1 VALNNMKKKEQIS
14 ENYLERIPMRKAGL
28 EWTKDDEGK
37 VTLNIPNTGFFNRI
51 AQKLLKKPP
60 VTYVHLDENGS
71 FVWPLMDGE
80 RNIISIGEDVK
91 AKFGEDAEP
100 LYPRLAKFF
109 QVLESYGFVEYVKP
123 E

>member
-1 VALNNMKKKEQIS
+1 MKKKKCIT
-14 ENYLERIPMRKAGL
+14 ENYLEQIPFRKAGL
-28 EWTKDDEGK
+28 EWTTDENGM
-37 VTLNIPNTGFFNRI
+37 VTLNVPNRGIFNKL

-71 FVWPLMDGE
+71 FVWSLIDGE
-80 RNIISIGEDVK
+80 KDIIKIGELVK
-91 AKFGEDAEP
+91 ERFGKAAEP

-109 QVLESYGFVEYVKP
+109 QVLESYGFVEW